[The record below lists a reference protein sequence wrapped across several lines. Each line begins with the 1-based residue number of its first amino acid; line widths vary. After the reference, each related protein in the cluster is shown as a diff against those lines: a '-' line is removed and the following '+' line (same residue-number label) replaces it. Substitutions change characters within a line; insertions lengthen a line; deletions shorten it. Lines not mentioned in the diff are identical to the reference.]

1 MGLLGQMAFLDISGE
16 RAINILNDAGLPARA
31 LEEPDF
37 PISLEQ
43 DLASFQAMLR
53 ELEPD
58 QSPITLVFAM
68 AHEIGIN
75 NFGVLGLAMQH
86 ADSIVDAL
94 KLPLLFPQ
102 LSWGHSRVVVV
113 SKPGASVFTYSMD
126 RPSKNQADEGEID
139 RLVEYCIALDLVS
152 GVRMI
157 DDIMGGDF
165 TPGRI
170 TLPFTKPLDW
180 RENERFSP
188 CPIDFEAEQAS
199 LLYPAGFEAA
209 EPVHANRLAFRFYES
224 ITEKLSRMLAEE
236 ISLSERVTRWLWAYT
251 SPLKRSEIAKQ
262 LAMSERSLA
271 RQLKVEGTSYN
282 TLFAHV
288 QAERAKN
295 FLRNQTLSVSEIAY
309 RLGYAEPASFTR
321 AFSAWTG
328 ISPRNWRKDRG

>member
-1 MGLLGQMAFLDISGE
+1 MIASGNLAAPRRTIMGLLGQMAFLDISGE

-53 ELEPD
+53 ELEPH

-126 RPSKNQADEGEID
+126 RPEKHPAEEAEVD
-139 RLVEYCIALDLVS
+139 RLVEYCIALDL
-152 GVRMI
+152 
-157 DDIMGGDF
+157 F
-165 TPGRI
+165 P
-170 TLPFTKPLDW
+170 
-180 RENERFSP
+180 
-188 CPIDFEAEQAS
+188 
-199 LLYPAGFEAA
+199 
-209 EPVHANRLAFRFYES
+209 
-224 ITEKLSRMLAEE
+224 
-236 ISLSERVTRWLWAYT
+236 
-251 SPLKRSEIAKQ
+251 
-262 LAMSERSLA
+262 
-271 RQLKVEGTSYN
+271 
-282 TLFAHV
+282 
-288 QAERAKN
+288 
-295 FLRNQTLSVSEIAY
+295 SVA
-309 RLGYAEPASFTR
+309 
-321 AFSAWTG
+321 
-328 ISPRNWRKDRG
+328 